1 MSIDLYE
8 QREQLIQLIDETLN
22 MYSTMKLDVLL
33 SNVMTSA
40 TKIMRAEAS
49 SLMLLDE
56 ETEELVFEV
65 ALGVKKSLLSKIRIK
80 SGDGIAGWVA
90 REGIPLLVS
99 DVTKDSRFSSKVD
112 ELTGFKT
119 KSILCVPL
127 KVENKLIGV
136 LEVVNRIDGGIFLEE
151 DIRLFTL
158 FSNLAAICIQ
168 NSKIYTD
175 LQDLILKEAQ
185 NQINRLDV
193 MSQVSGIP
201 LSSMDFSKLLK
212 VMLEIVIQAINV
224 EAGVIYLI
232 SEKDREIF
240 PIVFRGF
247 HEGVLIE
254 KQQLK
259 VSEQI
264 VQEVIK
270 TCKPF
275 KIEGFIDN
283 VSRNE
288 HEISMGQTQVVIG
301 FPMKTS
307 QKIIGAIVIFSRK
320 GEAINQQD
328 VDFLKNFSKQTALSL
343 EKIDIKELFGKF
355 GHKFETYK
363 KASFFIKGEEQ
374 RLQLKSLAEYIQD
387 GLIICDEDFNIQL
400 VNKKAEIILGIS
412 EEDLIK
418 QNCVNCHSPSLHNT
432 VKEINYRF
440 KEDKELNKMTFTKRF
455 PSENKTVIANIVPIR
470 DPFLNLRGFLM
481 FMVEIE
487 PEVKKDKKKSKKK
500 KSIPKT

>member
-175 LQDLILKEAQ
+175 LG
-185 NQINRLDV
+185 
-193 MSQVSGIP
+193 SYP
-201 LSSMDFSKLLK
+201 
-212 VMLEIVIQAINV
+212 
-224 EAGVIYLI
+224 
-232 SEKDREIF
+232 
-240 PIVFRGF
+240 
-247 HEGVLIE
+247 
-254 KQQLK
+254 
-259 VSEQI
+259 
-264 VQEVIK
+264 
-270 TCKPF
+270 
-275 KIEGFIDN
+275 
-283 VSRNE
+283 
-288 HEISMGQTQVVIG
+288 
-301 FPMKTS
+301 
-307 QKIIGAIVIFSRK
+307 
-320 GEAINQQD
+320 
-328 VDFLKNFSKQTALSL
+328 
-343 EKIDIKELFGKF
+343 
-355 GHKFETYK
+355 
-363 KASFFIKGEEQ
+363 
-374 RLQLKSLAEYIQD
+374 
-387 GLIICDEDFNIQL
+387 
-400 VNKKAEIILGIS
+400 
-412 EEDLIK
+412 
-418 QNCVNCHSPSLHNT
+418 
-432 VKEINYRF
+432 
-440 KEDKELNKMTFTKRF
+440 
-455 PSENKTVIANIVPIR
+455 
-470 DPFLNLRGFLM
+470 
-481 FMVEIE
+481 
-487 PEVKKDKKKSKKK
+487 
-500 KSIPKT
+500 